1 MVWQILQDNTR
12 VIKQYSTPI
21 CKIWFVITFV
31 FRLMIVTT
39 VGSQVYGD
47 EQGSFKE
54 ITVFSRRSLSLS
66 LYIASRQNGKIGKP
80 NYHSDR
86 NFVWERD
93 V

>member
-54 ITVFSRRSLSLS
+54 IVVISLSLHT
-66 LYIASRQNGKIGKP
+66 YIVLDKMVK
-80 NYHSDR
+80 
-86 NFVWERD
+86 
-93 V
+93 